1 MALFFTQDIDGPS
14 SKACGEHSKVLSLIS
29 YIGCVLSILGL
40 TLTII
45 TFGLFR

>member
-1 MALFFTQDIDGPS
+1 MAVVFTQDIDGPS
-14 SKACGEHSKVLSLIS
+14 SKACGKHSKVLSLIS

-45 TFGLFR
+45 TFGLFK